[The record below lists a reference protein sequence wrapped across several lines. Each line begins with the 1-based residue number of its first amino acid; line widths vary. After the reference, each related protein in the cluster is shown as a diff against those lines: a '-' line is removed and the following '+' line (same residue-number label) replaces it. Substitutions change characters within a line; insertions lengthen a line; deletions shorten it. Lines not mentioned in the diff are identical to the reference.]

1 MAAPSSPSDEI
12 SIRPTSASPPSF
24 SGLTPILPTAIRQLR
39 QHNPPAQPSE
49 MTVLANRLRGVH
61 LDQSPKKDISPH
73 VLPQK
78 LLFSDHFT
86 DSQSPLL
93 SDEVD
98 SRTSSDKENPQKQ
111 RDFDP
116 NVISL
121 KNSSMSH
128 ISDTVLEPSTI
139 SRAGDSTPKIAVPL
153 TTSVDLSAH
162 SSEVTT
168 NLPLSESGFLPTTD
182 PSPPSSVSGLTS
194 ALPADQSL
202 SKSQVE
208 SPLLR
213 HIEKILHDNS
223 KFGWHERTASLKAL
237 ASAVRENLNEDVKR
251 LLIEH
256 YKSLATKIGENLA
269 ELRPSIIT
277 STLHLI
283 NAILESSLPSQDF
296 IASVFPHLTTVA
308 CEHSLKADDAVY
320 SLVLVLNKHAHPEFL
335 LSQTNNISRLENA
348 FRNYMKRNTLPDM
361 MVAPTQ
367 NALQYIVQTAANK
380 SHSSLT
386 PAPCGASPFGSNN
399 QDRSSFGVVPEAEP
413 RPSLEGMSNRD
424 TVSEAA
430 PVPEP
435 EQKRDIQRSV
445 DRVRSLRLSRMS
457 WRAKLESPALSSR
470 SGIAHTNDSNKPP
483 RTSENVVS
491 DNSNRTTS
499 SGFRGRTYS
508 KEEVEEIRQT
518 AIEAV
523 IERLEQEHREERDR
537 LQREK
542 VDTERELEKERGDN
556 SELRSVLEEYEVTMK
571 QMVSQTNSQLNAHQ
585 MALESENT
593 RLKTELQDT
602 TEAFD
607 KLKEKYET
615 TKQAVERMETKE
627 GRLVEQVQELKKN
640 MVELQNWSNDLKA
653 NTEKKLTKAF
663 ESVTSYRAMYMDKEA
678 HERKAISDA
687 EKLRLEFEKSSQ
699 NLRETAAKLAYF
711 EGELHKEQDARAD
724 LSGQLSSAKAT
735 ILRLTTQRE
744 TSQQQLDQNVKVI
757 SGMKQRIGELEGTVS
772 RMSDTKKQLDL
783 LRVERQELK
792 ARAFDDMK
800 RIESME
806 RELNMKDKELEEM
819 NAICDQAVGELERW
833 KHSQST

>member
-1 MAAPSSPSDEI
+1 MATPSSPSDEI
-12 SIRPTSASPPSF
+12 SFRPTSASPPSF

-61 LDQSPKKDISPH
+61 LDQSPKKEISPH

-93 SDEVD
+93 TDDFD
-98 SRTSSDKENPQKQ
+98 SRTSPDKENPPKQ
-111 RDFDP
+111 RSFDA
-116 NVISL
+116 
-121 KNSSMSH
+121 
-128 ISDTVLEPSTI
+128 STI
-139 SRAGDSTPKIAVPL
+139 SFKNSPLSHVCDTKLDPSTTNRAEDSTPKIAVPL
-153 TTSVDLSAH
+153 ATPVNPSPHT
-162 SSEVTT
+162 SEVTT
-168 NLPLSESGFLPTTD
+168 NPTGFLQTKEPL
-182 PSPPSSVSGLTS
+182 PHSPVLGLTS
-194 ALPADQSL
+194 AQPGDQSL
-202 SKSQVE
+202 PKTQAE

-213 HIEKILHDNS
+213 HIEKILHNS
-223 KFGWHERTASLKAL
+223 KFGWHERTASLNAL
-237 ASAVRENLNEDVKR
+237 ASAVRENLNDDVKQ
-251 LLIEH
+251 LLIDHFE
-256 YKSLATKIGENLA
+256 SLATKIGENLS

-277 STLHLI
+277 STLNLI
-283 NAILESSLPSQDF
+283 NAIVESTLSSQDF

-308 CEHSLKADDAVY
+308 CEYSLKADDAVC
-320 SLVLVLNKHAHPEFL
+320 SLVLVLNKHERPEFL
-335 LSQTNNISRLENA
+335 LNQTNNISRLENA
-348 FRNYMKRNTLPDM
+348 FRNYMKRSSLPDM
-361 MVAPTQ
+361 MVAPTEK
-367 NALQYIVQTAANK
+367 ALQFIVQTAASK
-380 SHSSLT
+380 SNSSLT
-386 PAPCGASPFGSNN
+386 SVSCAAPPLRSNN
-399 QDRSSFGVVPEAEP
+399 QDRSSFGVVSEAEP
-413 RPSLEGMSNRD
+413 RSSIEAGSNPD
-424 TVSEAA
+424 TVSEAI
-430 PVPEP
+430 PVSEP
-435 EQKRDIQRSV
+435 EQKRDVQRSV

-483 RTSENVVS
+483 RTSENFVS
-491 DNSNRTTS
+491 DSSNRMS
-499 SGFRGRTYS
+499 SSSFRGRAYS

-523 IERLEQEHREERDR
+523 IERLEQEHREERDK
-537 LQREK
+537 LQKEK

-585 MALESENT
+585 MALESENS
-593 RLKTELQDT
+593 RLKSELQGT

-615 TKQAVERMETKE
+615 TKQALERMETKE

-678 HERKAISDA
+678 HERKAVSDA

-699 NLRETAAKLAYF
+699 NLRETAAKLAQF

-724 LSGQLSSAKAT
+724 LSGQLTSAKAT

-757 SGMKQRIGELEGTVS
+757 SGMKQRIAELEGAVT
-772 RMSDTKKQLDL
+772 RMGDTKKQLDL